1 MLCGWDLDVPW
12 DICVMIHIYPC
23 WAGVETE
30 AQTRWRRLSGV
41 PCYSVLGPEP
51 SSRRIPRSV
60 PSTLRK
66 QSQPPFHILEVW
78 VTSLYCVPTPA
89 PRGQR
94 KLASPVRNAVQAL
107 GQVIPA
113 LGTLCPAWEE
123 LCHLHTG
130 VVTQLLARVATGSL
144 TPDLPPTGSKN
155 PKIALK
161 LAELQTDEQ
170 GKASAGHVLGALAGA
185 GGSSG
190 GWGHVDSQ
198 PALCDVWSAKWPHLY
213 AVVTTAQNT
222 VGRIAGVPVLRSHA
236 EHGHVLGPSLSLPP
250 LHCSLRGAE

>member
-1 MLCGWDLDVPW
+1 M
-12 DICVMIHIYPC
+12 
-23 WAGVETE
+23 
-30 AQTRWRRLSGV
+30 
-41 PCYSVLGPEP
+41 
-51 SSRRIPRSV
+51 
-60 PSTLRK
+60 
-66 QSQPPFHILEVW
+66 
-78 VTSLYCVPTPA
+78 TSLYCVPTPA

-94 KLASPVRNAVQAL
+94 ELASPVRNAVQAL

-113 LGTLCPAWEE
+113 LETLCHAWEE

-130 VVTQLLARVATGSL
+130 VVTQSLTRVATGSL

-170 GKASAGHVLGALAGA
+170 GKVSAGHVL

-198 PALCDVWSAKWPHLY
+198 PSGLTCMLW
-213 AVVTTAQNT
+213 
-222 VGRIAGVPVLRSHA
+222 
-236 EHGHVLGPSLSLPP
+236 
-250 LHCSLRGAE
+250 